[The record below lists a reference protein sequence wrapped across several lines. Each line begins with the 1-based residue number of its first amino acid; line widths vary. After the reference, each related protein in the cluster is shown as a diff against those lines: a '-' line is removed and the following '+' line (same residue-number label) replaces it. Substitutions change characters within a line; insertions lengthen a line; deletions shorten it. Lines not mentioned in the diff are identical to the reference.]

1 MHLGLKA
8 YELYVLT
15 GRETGGRE
23 AVDSSAAG
31 SHGGS
36 SPEFHRDR
44 ATVHRFQIR
53 GHGEREESEG
63 FSFGDSGHG

>member
-36 SPEFHRDR
+36 SPELHQIELRS
-44 ATVHRFQIR
+44 TVSKSEGMGR
-53 GHGEREESEG
+53 ERRVRG